1 MWIRVFVCVAV
12 FFVLSGNIYA
22 ENKSMLHPLLVTFTI
37 DGISSAKI
45 YRCYQDEK
53 KQIWAESGDLNTL
66 GFPKAAQAPI
76 HYKNR
81 EYVLLDWYEDIE
93 YALDEH
99 ALILTIQTPIAW
111 HKKIIKTEIKLD
123 NVGLRPQ
130 HSGAFF
136 NYDANS
142 RFNGWKRKTDLAS
155 FTEAG
160 LFTPYGVG
168 TSSFLFNGYDF
179 FQCKNGVTRLETSWT
194 IDEPEHVSSWRFGD
208 SITSGLQWNGAV
220 RFAGVQY
227 ATNFTT
233 QPSLITFPQPVI
245 SGEAILPSSIDV
257 LVNGME
263 TYKQSVERGTYYLTQ
278 LPVITGAGTI
288 QVMAKDLLGREQVS
302 TFSYYAAPVLLKPG
316 LADYSFE
323 VGSMRSWYG
332 SRSYHYGQALGVGT
346 YSLGLTEHDTAGV
359 HIELLKEHQT
369 LGVANHYLLGS
380 VGVLSLGVAGSH
392 TAKTNSGPDG
402 QVKRGLGGLVNVG
415 FRRQTTFLS
424 YGAQATFANH
434 DYFQIGTFRNKGYPN
449 FTFQSFVGVSTER
462 WGAISLT
469 YTALNNAF
477 NPVLA
482 APYEYLLPNSD
493 VLMVSYSKNLF
504 KRVFFTVSGL
514 SDLRVRNN
522 QQIFAT
528 LSIPLDGGN
537 KSMSFNEYSQS
548 GQHQENIQMIKNLPL
563 GNGYGYRLTAAD
575 NKSSPVI
582 GEANWQT
589 NQGLLGARYISTNGG
604 QFGELNARG
613 SVISFAHRIFLARYV
628 DQSFALVDASGFQN
642 AEVLYRNQP
651 IGKTN
656 RAGYLYVPELLAYQ
670 PNEIKLDTSKLPL
683 TAQIKEA
690 SRTVTPYRRSGVLVK
705 FNLYLAQN
713 ILLTLH
719 QNNGEPVPA
728 GAVVSMDGDSA
739 PIPVGYYG
747 QAFISSKGGKRLSG
761 VARWDSQECLFSLEA
776 HVSDKAVQK
785 EFALCH

>member
-1 MWIRVFVCVAV
+1 M
-12 FFVLSGNIYA
+12 LSENTHA
-22 ENKSMLHPLLVTFTI
+22 ENKSMLQPLLVTLTLN
-37 DGISSAKI
+37 GIASTKI

-53 KQIWAESGDLNTL
+53 KQVWAEQKDLNAL
-66 GFPKAAQAPI
+66 GFPITTQAPI
-76 HYKNR
+76 HYKDR
-81 EYVLLDWYEDIE
+81 EYVLLDWYENIE

-99 ALILTIQTPIAW
+99 ALILIIKTPLAW
-111 HKKIIKTEIKLD
+111 HKKIIKTKIKLD

-142 RFNGWKRKTDLAS
+142 RFNGWTRKTDFAS

-168 TSSFLFNGYDF
+168 TSSVLLNGYDF

-194 IDEPEHVSSWRFGD
+194 IDEPEHIASWRFGD
-208 SITSGLQWNGAV
+208 SISSGLVWNGAV

-263 TYKQSVERGTYYLTQ
+263 NYRQSVERGTYYLAQ

-288 QVMAKDLLGREQVS
+288 QVMAKDMLGREQIS

-332 SRSYHYGQALGVGT
+332 TRNYQYGQALGVAT

-359 HIELLKEHQT
+359 HLELLKEHQT
-369 LGVANHYLLGS
+369 LGFSNHYLLGT
-380 VGVLSLGVAGSH
+380 VGVLSVGVAGSH
-392 TAKTNSGPDG
+392 TAKTKSWSDG
-402 QVKRGLGGLVNVG
+402 QIKRGLGGLMSVG

-424 YGAQATFANH
+424 YGAQATVANH

-449 FTFQSFVGVSTER
+449 FTLQSFVGLSTEH
-462 WGAISLT
+462 WGAVSLT

-482 APYEYLLPNSD
+482 APYEYLLPNSQ
-493 VLMVSYSKNLF
+493 VLMLSYSKNLF

-514 SDLRVRNN
+514 SDLRERNS

-537 KSMSFNEYSQS
+537 KSISLNEYSQS
-548 GQHQENIQMIKNLPL
+548 GQHQENIQLIKNLPL
-563 GNGYGYRLTAAD
+563 GNGYGYRFTAAD

-589 NQGLLGARYISTNGG
+589 NQGLLGARYINTNGG
-604 QFGELNARG
+604 QYGEVNARG
-613 SVISFAHRIFLARYV
+613 SVINFAHRTFFARYV
-628 DQSFALVDASGFQN
+628 DQSFALVDASGFHN

-656 RAGYLYVPELLAYQ
+656 KAGYLYVPQLLAYQ

-705 FNLYLAQN
+705 FDLFLAQN

-728 GAVVSMDGDSA
+728 GAVVYMDEDPA

-747 QAFISSKGGKRLSG
+747 QAFISSQGGTRLSG
-761 VARWDSQECLFSLEA
+761 TARWEEQMCHFSIDIPA
-776 HVSDKAVQK
+776 SGKAVQK
-785 EFALCH
+785 ERTLCN